1 MSDARRSKLRSLFAK
16 VLSGKQDITKTNAKQ
31 FIEAIFDQP
40 EPAICIQR
48 LIGSAPGFLA
58 LQSALRID
66 DSLSFL
72 NNHVTVLLRYLQAS
86 ELKSIC
92 GGHVLQQIIFKI
104 VDPPLLWEALIKA
117 VKSGDLSEEGV
128 DCFSW
133 LLLFLVSL
141 PRDKAIEYSNVA
153 QEDQVYHRL
162 LKSARLDV
170 RTRAHRIKHI
180 VDTITTKT
188 KSEVGGPG
196 GRHDNDFA
204 DIQKIAILPT
214 PDELASKDPFLPRAA
229 EIHENEAGSCNLAL
243 HTDAQFRLLREDM
256 LRDLREEIQIAR
268 SSKKGRQKGLCIE
281 HLSMTGVLSDERQPW
296 SLQLECLQD
305 LPQLR
310 GKDIPTRKKF
320 IKDNPKLLK
329 HQSVA
334 CLMTD
339 EDVVALATLIRDE
352 DLLSKIPPVLCLQL
366 SEAATEQA
374 LLRLKAARNIKLIQL
389 GTAVF
394 AYEPVLKQLKEIK
407 ELSLE
412 QDILRWEKGKD
423 LPCPAYQLSD
433 EIRGIMSSLGS
444 GYSKDLQQA
453 LRLRRSTRL
462 DKSQAACFIAGLRQ
476 RLSLIQGPPGTN
488 SDHMLMT
495 VIESWLMLS
504 RNRQV
509 FHWFFDRESN
519 I

>member
-1 MSDARRSKLRSLFAK
+1 MNDARSSKLRSLFAK
-16 VLSGKQDITKTNAKQ
+16 VLSGKHDITKTNAKQ
-31 FIEAIFDQP
+31 FIEAIYNQP

-48 LIGSAPGFLA
+48 LIGSTPGFLA

-66 DSLSFL
+66 NSISFL
-72 NNHVTVLLRYLQAS
+72 NNHVTAFLRYLQAP

-92 GGHVLQQIIFKI
+92 GGHVLQQIIFKV
-104 VDPPLLWEALIKA
+104 VDPPLLWDALIKA

-128 DCFSW
+128 ECFSW
-133 LLLFLVSL
+133 LLFFLVSL
-141 PRDKAIEYSNVA
+141 PRDKAIEYSNVVR
-153 QEDQVYHRL
+153 EDQVYHRL
-162 LKSARLDV
+162 LKSPLLDV
-170 RTRAHRIKHI
+170 RTRAYRIKHI
-180 VDTITTKT
+180 VDTITTKN

-204 DIQKIAILPT
+204 DIHKIAILPT
-214 PDELASKDPFLPRAA
+214 PDELASKDPFLRRAA
-229 EIHENEAGSCNLAL
+229 EIHENEAGSCDLAL

-268 SSKKGRQKGLCIE
+268 SSKKGRQRGLCIE
-281 HLSMTGVLSDERQPW
+281 HLSMIGVLSDERQPW
-296 SLQLECLQD
+296 SLQLQCLQD

-310 GKDIPTRKKF
+310 DKDIPTRKKF
-320 IKDNPKLLK
+320 VKDNPKLLK

-339 EDVVALATLIRDE
+339 EDVTTLATLIREE
-352 DLLSKIPPVLCLQL
+352 DLLTKNPPVLCLQI
-366 SEAATEQA
+366 SETATEQT
-374 LLRLKAARNIKLIQL
+374 LLRLKAARNIKIILL

-394 AYEPVLKQLKEIK
+394 SYEPVLKQLKEIK
-407 ELSLE
+407 EISLE
-412 QDILRWEKGKD
+412 EDLLCWEKDKD

-433 EIRGIMSSLGS
+433 EIRGIISSLGS
-444 GYSKDLQQA
+444 CYSKDLQQA

-462 DKSQAACFIAGLRQ
+462 DKSQAACFIAGLHQ

-488 SDHMLMT
+488 INHMLIT

-504 RNRQV
+504 RNREI
-509 FHWFFDRESN
+509 FHWFSDRESN